1 MATTHQTAIALTIA
15 ATLSTAAIHAEAPSA
30 ETPHAAQAAH
40 SAELLAVQAAHV
52 AQVHS
57 AEAHA
62 VQAVH
67 MAAALHTATEEVA
80 DKYAHLLNTCTKLIQ
95 T

>member
-1 MATTHQTAIALTIA
+1 
-15 ATLSTAAIHAEAPSA
+15 
-30 ETPHAAQAAH
+30 
-40 SAELLAVQAAHV
+40 VQAAHV

-57 AEAHA
+57 VEAHA